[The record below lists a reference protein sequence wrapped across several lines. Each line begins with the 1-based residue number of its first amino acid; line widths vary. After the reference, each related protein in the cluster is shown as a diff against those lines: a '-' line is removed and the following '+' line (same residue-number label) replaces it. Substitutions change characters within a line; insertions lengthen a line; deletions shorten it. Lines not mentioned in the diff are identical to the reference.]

1 MVERKNM
8 TAVLL
13 AGGKSSRMGYH
24 PKQNLLLDGESFKQ
38 RILRQF
44 QGFGEIA
51 VSVENGSEK
60 DRTNWPDTGETAAYP
75 VWWDRVS
82 NLGPLGGLEAC
93 LERAAYETVLFVA
106 CDYPLMTSACIDF
119 LIGQIKA
126 EDDCVV
132 PVVNGRIHPVCAIYR
147 KRIYPVVEE
156 QIKKDELAMKRLLK
170 KLQVHYVEM
179 PELYERCFWNVNTP
193 EDYEKLKKDVKE
205 QEILVAENV
214 EIV

>member
-1 MVERKNM
+1 MADRGYM

-13 AGGKSSRMGYH
+13 SGGKSSRMGYQ
-24 PKQNLLLDGESFKQ
+24 PKQHLVIEGESFQ
-38 RILRQF
+38 TRILKQF

-60 DRTNWPDTGETAAYP
+60 DRMNWPETGETAAYA
-75 VWWDRVS
+75 VWRDRVS

-106 CDYPLMTSACIDF
+106 CDYPLMTSACMDF
-119 LIGQIKA
+119 LIGQMA
-126 EDDCVV
+126 VVDDCVV
-132 PVVNGRIHPVCAIYR
+132 PVVDGRIHPVCAVYR

-156 QIKKDELAMKRLLK
+156 QIENEELAMKSLLK

-179 PELYERCFWNVNTP
+179 SEVYGKCFRNVNTP
-193 EDYEKLKKDVKE
+193 EDYEKLKKDEKV
-205 QEILVAENV
+205 
-214 EIV
+214 